1 MIQSASLL
9 GFRAVHAQGLTTLTQ
24 LLLDNNQMGAEA
36 VEWFSKVP
44 LPFEL
49 TLQNSSIYRFTFGQV
64 LSFLSNI
71 SQQWTRM
78 KQQSTHR
85 KCPPSANEMA
95 AVVGVHSPVLQDVR
109 FRAIQREV
117 FPGAQDRC
125 FQQCELSFHRY
136 QDHFLKEA
144 RSSTQLMITE
154 NQAFIDGI
162 RQLWLQ
168 HQEHGPQ
175 HAQQS
180 AVIHSDVSQMAPPQQ
195 RQRRHYST
203 STTSGSTST
212 SQIRPPGGG
221 RILQINTSSAQQGCT
236 PRPGN
241 ITPVVP
247 SSPSVVSSPVVAE
260 ASRMP
265 SAFSSRQ
272 RNAIPSSFSTFPS
285 GHNLT
290 SPASASA
297 TNEHTTT
304 SASPSWP
311 LGLQTQFTAPTTPG
325 YLAHVRNQAQ
335 GTVNSPRTTLS
346 SEAVA
351 NVRANGQ
358 ASGNSR
364 GLWMNVHV
372 PSVQGQITPP
382 TARLPS
388 NSQTETP
395 NFIPPSAFADIYK
408 PFIRPT
414 SLNTQTT
421 TSFSALHQAH
431 ITSPTLSVSSV
442 HLPAHDQRYFVYL
455 MKVQIASERL
465 HAGKRHL
472 KWSWTVCP
480 EDAQLLARNRQTPGS
495 STPRLSV
502 DVGSRFSRI
511 RCTKANTLSTNFTE
525 SDWVAAENVW
535 PSGIAVLLNGTALEL
550 RRKLHHGKD
559 QPINITSL
567 LKEGENHLSIAISKI
582 PDETLY
588 AFAIETSQVTNTRS
602 IKDSIAKLDW
612 TEARERILKRAT
624 NADPDIQ
631 ILDTRVNVDLS
642 DPYTSAMWYIPVRG
656 MSCHHNECFDLD
668 VFLSTRGG
676 KQDEPCGPDAFRCP
690 ICGKDA
696 RPQSLV
702 VDGFLTNV
710 REELQRMNRL
720 DAKSIVLDERGT
732 WQIKELE
739 ETGESGDGSGRRR
752 SEAPPAGGKSPPI
765 RRASQV
771 IELDSDD

>member
-1 MIQSASLL
+1 MIQSASPL
-9 GFRAVHAQGLTTLTQ
+9 GFRAVHAQGLTTLSQ

-36 VEWFSKVP
+36 VDWFSKVP
-44 LPFEL
+44 LPLEL
-49 TLQNSSIYRFTFGQV
+49 TLQSSSIYRFTFGQV
-64 LSFLSNI
+64 LLFLSNI

-95 AVVGVHSPVLQDVR
+95 VVLGLHSPVLQDVL
-109 FRAIQREV
+109 FRAILREL
-117 FPGAQDRC
+117 FPGTQDRC
-125 FQQCELSFHRY
+125 FQQCELAFHGY
-136 QDHFLKEA
+136 QSHFLKEA
-144 RSSTQLMITE
+144 RSSTQLMVTE
-154 NQAFIDGI
+154 NQAFLDGI

-175 HAQQS
+175 HAQQT
-180 AVIHSDVSQMAPPQQ
+180 ALNHSEVSQMAPPQQ
-195 RQRRHYST
+195 RQRHLHST
-203 STTSGSTST
+203 STTNGPNSTY
-212 SQIRPPGGG
+212 QIRPPVGG
-221 RILQINTSSAQQGCT
+221 RNLHINTSNAQQGFT
-236 PRPGN
+236 LWPGN
-241 ITPVVP
+241 ITSVVP
-247 SSPSVVSSPVVAE
+247 SSPSIVSSPAVAE

-265 SAFSSRQ
+265 SAFSGGQ
-272 RNAIPSSFSTFPS
+272 RNAVPSSFSAFPP

-290 SPASASA
+290 SPASTSA
-297 TNEHTTT
+297 TNEPLIM

-325 YLAHVRNQAQ
+325 YWPHVRNQAQ
-335 GTVNSPRTTLS
+335 GSVHSPQFAPP

-351 NVRANGQ
+351 NVRLNGQ
-358 ASGNSR
+358 AVGNDRSF
-364 GLWMNVHV
+364 WMNVHA
-372 PSVQGQITPP
+372 PSAQSQITPP
-382 TARLPS
+382 ITRLPS

-395 NFIPPSAFADIYK
+395 YFIPPTTFADIHK

-431 ITSPTLSVSSV
+431 ITSPTLSVSKA
-442 HLPAHDQRYFVYL
+442 HLPAHDQKYFVYL
-455 MKVQIASERL
+455 MKVHITAERL
-465 HAGKRHL
+465 HAGKRHF
-472 KWSWTVCP
+472 KWSWTVSS
-480 EDAQLLARNRQTPGS
+480 EDARSLAVDRQTPS
-495 STPRLSV
+495 SSIPRLSI
-502 DVGSRFSRI
+502 DVGSRFCRL
-511 RCTKANTLSTNFTE
+511 RCIKTNTLSTDFTE

-535 PSGIAVLLNGTALEL
+535 PSGIAVLLNGTALEV

-567 LKEGENHLSIAISKI
+567 VKEGENDLSIAVSKI

-588 AFAIETSQVTNTRS
+588 AFAIETSQVTNTRN
-602 IKDSIAKLDW
+602 IKDAMAKLDW
-612 TEARERILKRAT
+612 AEARERILKRAT

-676 KQDEPCGPDAFRCP
+676 KQNEPCGPDAFRCP

-696 RPQSLV
+696 RPQSIV
-702 VDGFLTNV
+702 VDGFLTKV
-710 REELQRMNRL
+710 REELQRLNRL
-720 DAKSIVLDERGT
+720 DVKSIVLDERGT
-732 WQIKELE
+732 WQIKEME

-752 SEAPPAGGKSPPI
+752 SEAPPTSGKPTTI
-765 RRASQV
+765 RKESEV

>member
-1 MIQSASLL
+1 
-9 GFRAVHAQGLTTLTQ
+9 
-24 LLLDNNQMGAEA
+24 
-36 VEWFSKVP
+36 
-44 LPFEL
+44 
-49 TLQNSSIYRFTFGQV
+49 
-64 LSFLSNI
+64 
-71 SQQWTRM
+71 M

-85 KCPPSANEMA
+85 RCPPSANEMA
-95 AVVGVHSPVLQDVR
+95 VVLGLHSPVLQDVL
-109 FRAIQREV
+109 FRAILREL
-117 FPGAQDRC
+117 FPGTHDRC
-125 FQQCELSFHRY
+125 FQQCEQSFHRY
-136 QDHFLKEA
+136 QDHFFNEA
-144 RSSTQLMITE
+144 RSSTQLMVTE
-154 NQAFIDGI
+154 NQAFIDGV
-162 RQLWLQ
+162 RQLWVQ

-195 RQRRHYST
+195 RQGRLHRT
-203 STTSGSTST
+203 STTGGPLSTP
-212 SQIRPPGGG
+212 QVRPPAGG
-221 RILQINTSSAQQGCT
+221 RVLQINTSGTQQGFT

-241 ITPVVP
+241 FTPVVP
-247 SSPSVVSSPVVAE
+247 SSPATVSSPVVAE

-265 SAFSSRQ
+265 SAFLGGQ
-272 RNAIPSSFSTFPS
+272 RNAVPSSFSAFPS
-285 GHNLT
+285 GRSLT
-290 SPASASA
+290 SPVSASA
-297 TNEHTTT
+297 TNEPIMT
-304 SASPSWP
+304 STSPTWP

-325 YLAHVRNQAQ
+325 YWAHVRNQAQ
-335 GTVNSPRTTLS
+335 GTVNSPQSTLPP
-346 SEAVA
+346 EAVA
-351 NVRANGQ
+351 SVGPNGQ
-358 ASGNSR
+358 ASGNRS
-364 GLWMNVHV
+364 GLWTNVHA
-372 PSVQGQITPP
+372 PSSHGQITPP

-395 NFIPPSAFADIYK
+395 YLIPPSTFADIHK

-431 ITSPTLSVSSV
+431 ITSPTLSVSKAQ
-442 HLPAHDQRYFVYL
+442 LPAHDQKYFIYL
-455 MKVQIASERL
+455 NKVQITSERL
-465 HAGKRHL
+465 HAGKRHF

-480 EDAQLLARNRQTPGS
+480 EDARLLAVNRQTPSS

-502 DVGSRFSRI
+502 DVGSRFCRL
-511 RCTKANTLSTNFTE
+511 RCIKANTLSIDVTE

-535 PSGIAVLLNGTALEL
+535 PSGVALLLNGTALEV

-559 QPINITSL
+559 LPINITSL
-567 LKEGENHLSIAISKI
+567 VKEGENHLSIAVYKI

-588 AFAIETSQVTNTRS
+588 AFAIETSQVTNTRNV
-602 IKDSIAKLDW
+602 KDSIAKLDW

-631 ILDTRVNVDLS
+631 ILDTRVTVDLS

-676 KQDEPCGPDAFRCP
+676 KQNEPCGPDAFRCP

-702 VDGFLTNV
+702 VDGFLTKV
-710 REELQRMNRL
+710 REELQRLNRL

-752 SEAPPAGGKSPPI
+752 VEVPPTSGKSPPI
-765 RRASQV
+765 RKASEI

>member
-9 GFRAVHAQGLTTLTQ
+9 GFKAVHAQGLATLSQ

-36 VEWFSKVP
+36 VEWFSKMP

-49 TLQNSSIYRFTFGQV
+49 TLQNASIYRFTFGQV
-64 LSFLSNI
+64 LLFLSNI

-78 KQQSTHR
+78 KQQSTQR
-85 KCPPSANEMA
+85 SCPPSANEMA
-95 AVVGVHSPVLQDVR
+95 VVLGLHSPVLQAVL
-109 FRAIQREV
+109 FRAILREL
-117 FPGAQDRC
+117 FPGIQDRC
-125 FQQCELSFHRY
+125 FQQCEQSFHQY

-144 RSSTQLMITE
+144 RSSTQLMGTE

-162 RQLWLQ
+162 RQLWVQ

-175 HAQQS
+175 HAQQP
-180 AVIHSDVSQMAPPQQ
+180 AVVHSNVPQMAPPQQ
-195 RQRRHYST
+195 HQRRLPST
-203 STTSGSTST
+203 PTTGGPHST
-212 SQIRPPGGG
+212 SQTRPPRGGS
-221 RILQINTSSAQQGCT
+221 ILQINTSSTQQGL

-247 SSPSVVSSPVVAE
+247 SSPSIVASHVVAE

-265 SAFSSRQ
+265 SASSGRH
-272 RNAIPSSFSTFPS
+272 RNAVPSSLSTFPS
-285 GHNLT
+285 GHSMT
-290 SPASASA
+290 SPASAPA
-297 TNEHTTT
+297 TNEPIMT

-325 YLAHVRNQAQ
+325 YWAHVRNQAQ
-335 GTVNSPRTTLS
+335 STVNSPRFTLP
-346 SEAVA
+346 SE
-351 NVRANGQ
+351 VRPNGQ
-358 ASGNSR
+358 ASGNGG
-364 GLWMNVHV
+364 GLWMNVHAL
-372 PSVQGQITPP
+372 SAQGQITPP

-395 NFIPPSAFADIYK
+395 CFIPPPTFADIHK

-431 ITSPTLSVSSV
+431 VTSPTLSVSKA
-442 HLPAHDQRYFVYL
+442 HLTAQDQKYFVYL
-455 MKVQIASERL
+455 KKVQIISERL
-465 HAGKRHL
+465 HAGKRHF
-472 KWSWTVCP
+472 KWSWTMCQ
-480 EDAQLLARNRQTPGS
+480 EDTRSLAVNRQTPSS
-495 STPRLSV
+495 STPTLSIE
-502 DVGSRFSRI
+502 VGSRFCRL
-511 RCTKANTLSTNFTE
+511 RCIKANALSTDLTE

-535 PSGIAVLLNGTALEL
+535 PSAIAVLLNGTALEV

-567 LKEGENHLSIAISKI
+567 VKEGENHLSIAVSKI
-582 PDETLY
+582 LDETEY
-588 AFAIETSQVTNTRS
+588 AFAIETSRVTDTRN
-602 IKDSIAKLDW
+602 IKDSLAKLDW
-612 TEARERILKRAT
+612 KEARERILKRT
-624 NADPDIQ
+624 DSADPDIQ

-676 KQDEPCGPDAFRCP
+676 KQNEPCGPDAFRCP

-702 VDGFLTNV
+702 VDGFLTSV
-710 REELQRMNRL
+710 REELQRVNRL
-720 DAKSIVLDERGT
+720 DAKSIVLDERGA

-739 ETGESGDGSGRRR
+739 ETGESGDGSGKRRQD
-752 SEAPPAGGKSPPI
+752 APPSSGKSPPI
-765 RRASQV
+765 RKASEV